1 MAKIHEESPTL
12 VKIFHQLDSLCATHI
27 DFYVVREI
35 LLVVVC
41 DPTLN

>member
-12 VKIFHQLDSLCATHI
+12 VKIFHQLDSCATHI